1 MSIQKPAHRTY
12 SSFIHNCQNLEVT
25 EMSSSRGM
33 DKYTV
38 VYPDNRILVTAK
50 EK

>member
-1 MSIQKPAHRTY
+1 MS
-12 SSFIHNCQNLEVT
+12 NG
-25 EMSSSRGM
+25 RGM

-50 EK
+50 EKWAIKPWKDMKKPETQIAK